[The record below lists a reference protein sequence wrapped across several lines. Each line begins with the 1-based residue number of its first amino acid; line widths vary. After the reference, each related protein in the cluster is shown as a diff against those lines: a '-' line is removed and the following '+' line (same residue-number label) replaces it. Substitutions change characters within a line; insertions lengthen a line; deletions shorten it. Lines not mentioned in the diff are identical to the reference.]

1 MLLRS
6 DVLRS
11 DEFWREEMAGLE
23 QENRPAPQLDPPPE
37 IELAGGFSIFGLNFK
52 RVRAEGIRG
61 AVSGE
66 DDGRS

>member
-11 DEFWREEMAGLE
+11 DEFWREEMARLG
-23 QENRPAPQLDPPPE
+23 QDNKPAPQLDPPPE
-37 IELAGGFSIFGLNFK
+37 IELAGGFFICGLNFK